1 MFGKKGLYHVDKN
14 DNTRVGVNEIVEEMK
29 NVGLD
34 ISFRQARSWNDL

>member
-1 MFGKKGLYHVDKN
+1 MDKN

-34 ISFRQARSWNDL
+34 ISFRQARGMIYSFTRPCGELD